1 MIHRDEGEG
10 YILCPD
16 NIAVIGGGRW
26 ARVLTEA
33 LCLLV
38 PCSVG
43 ISVHSPRNAGSMA
56 TWASERGWGD
66 RIYVF
71 SDLPQFVSGSSA
83 VIVVN
88 AARDH
93 ERAIE
98 WALSAGVPVLAEKP
112 ITLTAVATQRLA
124 DLARSRKT
132 YFAAAHIFL
141 FARYIEKFSKLVGET
156 EDIRFLRVYWMD
168 PQSESRYGEQ
178 KQYDPGLPVF
188 ADWLPHVLSIVG
200 TLKPDLLPCCEKL
213 EFLRGGAQ
221 LHIELMLDDIPCSV
235 QLVRNGDRRQRIIE
249 VTAGQ
254 KMFQIDFSSE
264 PVKIISGSETM
275 DGDPDWGQGS
285 RPSAMML
292 KAFLRGVA
300 GGELDSRLNI
310 EIGLQANQVI
320 DNVAAM
326 YRSAQMPWLVKKLT
340 SSEQVDDDLRYAL
353 REILQAEGPFQAS
366 VIEKKIEQVRQQ
378 FSGSPDADWLKV
390 LAEAED
396 PSMIYRS
403 IAM

>member
-1 MIHRDEGEG
+1 MIHRGEGEG
-10 YILCPD
+10 CVPCPD

-26 ARVLTEA
+26 ARVLTEV
-33 LCLLV
+33 LCGLV
-38 PCSVG
+38 PSSVG
-43 ISVHSPRNAGSMA
+43 ISVHSPHNAGSMA

-66 RIYVF
+66 RIHVF

-112 ITLTAVATQRLA
+112 VTLTAVATQHLA

-156 EDIRFLRVYWMD
+156 GDIRFLRVCWMD

-200 TLKPDLLPCCEKL
+200 TLKPDSLPCCEKL

-221 LHIELMLDDIPCSV
+221 LHIEFMLDDIPCSV

-254 KMFQIDFSSE
+254 KMLQIDFSSE
-264 PVKIISGSETM
+264 PGKIISGSETM
-275 DGDPDWGQGS
+275 DGDPDWGQAS

-396 PSMIYRS
+396 PSMIYTS
-403 IAM
+403 IAV

>member
-1 MIHRDEGEG
+1 MIHRGEGEG
-10 YILCPD
+10 YISCPD
-16 NIAVIGGGRW
+16 SIAVIGGGRW
-26 ARVLTEA
+26 ARVLTEV
-33 LCLLV
+33 LCGLV
-38 PCSVG
+38 PSSVG
-43 ISVHSPRNAGSMA
+43 ISVHSPRNAGAMA
-56 TWASERGWGD
+56 SWACERGWGD
-66 RIYVF
+66 RIHVF

-112 ITLTAVATQRLA
+112 VTLTAVATQRLV
-124 DLARSRKT
+124 DLARSRET

-156 EDIRFLRVYWMD
+156 GDIRFLRVCWMD

-178 KQYDPGLPVF
+178 KQYDPGLPIF

-200 TLKPDLLPCCEKL
+200 TLKPDSLPCCEKL

-221 LHIELMLDDIPCSV
+221 LNIELMLDDIPCSV

-254 KMFQIDFSSE
+254 KMLQIDFSSE
-264 PVKIISGSETM
+264 PGKIISGSETM

-310 EIGLQANQVI
+310 EMGLQANQVI

-340 SSEQVDDDLRYAL
+340 SSEQVDDDLHYAL
-353 REILQAEGPFQAS
+353 REILQAEGPLQAS

-390 LAEAED
+390 LAEVKD

-403 IAM
+403 IAV

>member
-1 MIHRDEGEG
+1 
-10 YILCPD
+10 
-16 NIAVIGGGRW
+16 
-26 ARVLTEA
+26 
-33 LCLLV
+33 
-38 PCSVG
+38 
-43 ISVHSPRNAGSMA
+43 MA

-66 RIYVF
+66 RIHVF

-112 ITLTAVATQRLA
+112 VTLTAVATQRLA

-200 TLKPDLLPCCEKL
+200 TLKPDSFPCCEKL

-221 LHIELMLDDIPCSV
+221 LHIELMIDDIPCSV

-249 VTAGQ
+249 VAAGQ
-254 KMFQIDFSSE
+254 KMLQIDFSSE
-264 PVKIISGSETM
+264 PGKIISGSETM

-310 EIGLQANQVI
+310 EMGLQANQVI

-340 SSEQVDDDLRYAL
+340 SSEHVDDDLRYAL
-353 REILQAEGPFQAS
+353 REILQAEGPLQAN
-366 VIEKKIEQVRQQ
+366 VIEKKIERVRQQ
-378 FSGSPDADWLKV
+378 FEGRIGTRLLKD
-390 LAEAED
+390 LAGTQD
-396 PSMIYRS
+396 PESLLRA